1 MIKRN
6 LSDLFRGMK
15 TIGPEKRGTA
25 DTFSIQRCAVRLILT
40 SVEFVKGWSV
50 KGIQQ
55 IREIWLGQITVGTNA
70 ELWEARVMTGYQY
83 VTMCHRKCPK
93 PTSLLRK
100 RQWWALR

>member
-15 TIGPEKRGTA
+15 TIGPEKHGTP
-25 DTFSIQRCAVRLILT
+25 DMFSIHRCAVRLIRT

-55 IREIWLGQITVGTNA
+55 IREIWLGQVTVGTNA
-70 ELWEARVMTGYQY
+70 ELWEAGVMTGYQY

-100 RQWWALR
+100 RRWCALG